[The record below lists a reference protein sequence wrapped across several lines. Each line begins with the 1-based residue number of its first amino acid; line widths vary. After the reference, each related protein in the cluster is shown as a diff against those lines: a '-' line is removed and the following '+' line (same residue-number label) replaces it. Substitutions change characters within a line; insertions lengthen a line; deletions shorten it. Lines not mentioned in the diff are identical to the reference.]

1 MKHGQGFFIV
11 GALFLIS
18 FALMDMALVYGF
30 SDTEKL
36 GIFLTI
42 LLLLSGGLIYATR

>member
-18 FALMDMALVYGF
+18 FALMDIAFVYNF
-30 SDTEKL
+30 SDTEKIGL
-36 GIFLTI
+36 FLTV
-42 LLLLSGGLIYATR
+42 LLLLSGGLAYATR